1 MKNLSQNEFI
11 ARCVEKYGNKFDYSK
26 TIYSNKRKKV
36 IITCPI
42 HGDVNVYPLD
52 FLNSSN
58 GCPICGKEYAKF
70 CHKGGKAEFIKKL
83 LMVKLY
89 IARKGKDA
97 TVEADLKNSGFA
109 VKSTKVLACRVADV
123 PGGLGKIVEV
133 LAQKNINLEYLY
145 GCASSPDNEAKIILK
160 VDQIAEAEQA
170 LQCCLADE
178 KKDLF

>member
-1 MKNLSQNEFI
+1 MVIEQLSVFVENKPGTLFEVLNDLAQKNINIRAMSLADTADFGI
-11 ARCVEKYGNKFDYSK
+11 LR
-26 TIYSNKRKKV
+26 
-36 IITCPI
+36 II
-42 HGDVNVYPLD
+42 VNNP
-52 FLNSSN
+52 
-58 GCPICGKEYAKF
+58 E
-70 CHKGGKAEFIKKL
+70 E
-83 LMVKLY
+83 
-89 IARKGKDA
+89 
-97 TVEADLKNSGFA
+97 VEADLKNSGFA

-160 VDQIAEAEQA
+160 VDQIAKAEQA

>member
-1 MKNLSQNEFI
+1 MVIEQLSVFVENKPGTLFEVLNDLAQKNINIRAMSLADTADFGI
-11 ARCVEKYGNKFDYSK
+11 LR
-26 TIYSNKRKKV
+26 
-36 IITCPI
+36 II
-42 HGDVNVYPLD
+42 VNNP
-52 FLNSSN
+52 
-58 GCPICGKEYAKF
+58 E
-70 CHKGGKAEFIKKL
+70 E
-83 LMVKLY
+83 
-89 IARKGKDA
+89 
-97 TVEADLKNSGFA
+97 VEADLKNSGFA

>member
-1 MKNLSQNEFI
+1 MVIEQLSVFVENKPGTLFEVLNDLAQKNINIRAMSLADTADFGI
-11 ARCVEKYGNKFDYSK
+11 LR
-26 TIYSNKRKKV
+26 
-36 IITCPI
+36 II
-42 HGDVNVYPLD
+42 VNNP
-52 FLNSSN
+52 
-58 GCPICGKEYAKF
+58 E
-70 CHKGGKAEFIKKL
+70 E
-83 LMVKLY
+83 
-89 IARKGKDA
+89 
-97 TVEADLKNSGFA
+97 VEADLKNSGFA

-160 VDQIAEAEQA
+160 VDQITEAEQA